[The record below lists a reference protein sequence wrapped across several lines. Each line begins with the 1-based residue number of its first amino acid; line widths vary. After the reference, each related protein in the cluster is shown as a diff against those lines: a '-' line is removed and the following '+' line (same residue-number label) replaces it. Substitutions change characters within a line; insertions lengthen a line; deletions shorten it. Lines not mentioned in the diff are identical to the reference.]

1 MNPISPKV
9 ANGAAAAGT
18 ASPVA
23 IIIIWAL
30 GHWMTIPPEIAAALA
45 SIISGASG
53 FVGGYLTKLEA
64 PVPQQLPPPGG
75 TA

>member
-18 ASPVA
+18 ASPLA
-23 IIIIWAL
+23 IILIWGL
-30 GHWMTIPPEIAAALA
+30 GHWMTIPPEIAAAMA
-45 SIISGASG
+45 SIISGAAG

-64 PVPQQLPPPGG
+64 QTAPQTTTGG
-75 TA
+75 TP